1 MVEFFIQI
9 AAAFVGTIAF
19 SLLFHVDKKHFP
31 LCGTIG
37 ATGWLCFLLLRPYLS
52 VAEASFFATVTV
64 VALSRLFAIRM
75 KCPVTVF
82 LIAGIFPLVPGAGI
96 YWTAYYAI
104 TQQAALSIA
113 RGLDTIQIAVAIV
126 LGIVFVSEIPVKIFQ
141 RRKKA

>member
-1 MVEFFIQI
+1 MVNFILQI
-9 AAAFVGTIAF
+9 AAAFVGTVAF

-31 LCGTIG
+31 LCGLIG
-37 ATGWLCFLLLRPYLS
+37 AGGWLCFLLLRPYLS
-52 VAEASFFATVTV
+52 VAEASFFATVSV
-64 VALSRLFAIRM
+64 MVLSRLFAIRM

-104 TQQAALSIA
+104 TRQAQSALA

-126 LGIVFVSEIPVKIFQ
+126 LGIVFVSEIPPRLFK
-141 RRKKA
+141 RKTKA